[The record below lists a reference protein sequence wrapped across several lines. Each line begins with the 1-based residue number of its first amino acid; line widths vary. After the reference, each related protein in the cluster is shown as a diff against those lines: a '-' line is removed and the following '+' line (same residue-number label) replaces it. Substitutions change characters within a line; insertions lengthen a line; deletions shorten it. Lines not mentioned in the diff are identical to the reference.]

1 MNAFAMQ
8 CKVEMMRTFRNKRFV
23 FASLL
28 MPILFYYLFTNIV
41 AGGNAP
47 AGWKAHYLVSM
58 AAFSV
63 IGTAINTLG
72 LRFVQE
78 NTQGWSRL
86 MKVTPLPESVYISAK
101 MVAQSFINALS
112 IIVVFVAGFLIN
124 HIQLSMWQWVSSFFW
139 ILIGAMPFLALGTVI
154 GTMKRIDTASAI
166 ANILYLSIS
175 LLGGLW
181 MPLEIFPNTLQT
193 IGKILPTYSFGNGA
207 WNIVDGK
214 APDLANAA
222 LLAGYLVVFVVLSIY
237 IRKRQEAV

>member
-1 MNAFAMQ
+1 MNAFTMQ
-8 CKVEMMRTFRNKRFV
+8 CKVELKRTFRNRRFV
-23 FASLL
+23 VMSLL
-28 MPILFYYLFTNIV
+28 MPIMFYYIFTNAV

-47 AGWKAHYLVSM
+47 EGWKAHYLVSM

-72 LRFVQE
+72 LRLVQE

-86 MKVTPLPESVYISAK
+86 MRVTPLPNGAYIAAK
-101 MVAQSFINALS
+101 MVAQSLINALC

-124 HIQLSMWQWVSSFFW
+124 HIQLSMWQWISSFFW
-139 ILIGAMPFLALGTVI
+139 ILLGSMPFLALGTLI
-154 GTMKRIDTASAI
+154 GTMKRIDTASAL

-175 LLGGLW
+175 MLGGLW
-181 MPLEIFPNTLQT
+181 MPLEIFPKTLQS
-193 IGKILPTYSFGNGA
+193 IGKVLPTYSFGNGA

-214 APDLANAA
+214 APDLASAA
-222 LLAGYLVVFVVLSIY
+222 LLAGYLVIFVVLSIY

>member
-1 MNAFAMQ
+1 MNAMMMQ
-8 CKVEMMRTFRNKRFV
+8 CKVEVMRTFRNRRFI
-23 FASLL
+23 FASLV
-28 MPILFYYLFTNIV
+28 MPILFYYLFTNMV
-41 AGGNAP
+41 TGGNAD
-47 AGWKAHYLVSM
+47 ATWKEHYLVSM

-72 LRFVQE
+72 LRLVQE
-78 NTQGWSRL
+78 NSQGWSRL
-86 MKVTPLPESVYISAK
+86 MRITPLPNGVYVAAK
-101 MVAQSFINALS
+101 MIAQSLVNALC

-154 GTMKRIDTASAI
+154 GTMKKIDTASAV

-175 LLGGLW
+175 MLGGLW
-181 MPLEIFPNTLQT
+181 IPLEIFPTTLQT

-214 APDLANAA
+214 APDLGNAA